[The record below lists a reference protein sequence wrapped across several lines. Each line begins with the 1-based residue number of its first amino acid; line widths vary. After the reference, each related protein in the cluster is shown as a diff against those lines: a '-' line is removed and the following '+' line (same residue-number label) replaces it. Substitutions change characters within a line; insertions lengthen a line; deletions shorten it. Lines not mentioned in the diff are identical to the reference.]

1 MGGSISGI
9 TIRIA
14 TEAAAEAGGVS
25 SPQSTIH
32 PGDNRRPH
40 PQQRRGPRGTFS
52 LPCPVAPASLR
63 QRAGTHIPRTRPPRA
78 ALQSHPEQPSTALPR
93 NLLKTVGELRSAGA
107 PRRTRLLTRCSIAAF
122 RNTRGLTRVIR
133 IAGW

>member
-14 TEAAAEAGGVS
+14 TEVAAEAGELS

-52 LPCPVAPASLR
+52 LPWPVAPASLR
-63 QRAGTHIPRTRPPRA
+63 RRAGTHIPRTRRA
-78 ALQSHPEQPSTALPR
+78 ALQSHPEQPSTACLA
-93 NLLKTVGELRSAGA
+93 TY
-107 PRRTRLLTRCSIAAF
+107 
-122 RNTRGLTRVIR
+122 
-133 IAGW
+133 